1 MFVILHRHLINHRTK
16 IENKVERQGENLKEK
31 CRAMKV
37 GDIIE
42 VAIERAAII
51 RNYAYELSLLTAAK
65 YTTAIDK
72 ERRVVA
78 ITRVE

>member
-1 MFVILHRHLINHRTK
+1 M
-16 IENKVERQGENLKEK
+16 KEK

-37 GDIIE
+37 GETIE
-42 VAIERAAII
+42 EPIERASIV

-72 ERRVVA
+72 ERSVA
-78 ITRVE
+78 TITRVE

>member
-1 MFVILHRHLINHRTK
+1 VQ
-16 IENKVERQGENLKEK
+16 RQGENLKEK

-37 GDIIE
+37 GETIE
-42 VAIERAAII
+42 VPIERAAIV

-72 ERRVVA
+72 ERSVA
-78 ITRVE
+78 TITRVE